1 MRAMVLLRGGES
13 LRIGISV
20 IMSRCALQPQGS
32 FFAWFVQLAVSLM
45 QNMSDAALGAWED
58 HGCWYTHVLK

>member
-1 MRAMVLLRGGES
+1 MVLLRGGES

-20 IMSRCALQPQGS
+20 IMSSVLCEPEGS
-32 FFAWFVQLAVSLM
+32 FFCVDLQFGSEFK
-45 QNMSDAALGAWED
+45 QNMSDAALGGWED